1 MPKNILST
9 IDKHLLKALTEAY
22 TARAK
27 LFHNGVVASQVDL
40 LLTDID
46 SIQPGDLNWNV
57 KELRI
62 TPSALRRVTDSGAKP
77 HQVFV
82 HPKVLQ
88 QRPHLVA
95 YYRNLAAIS
104 QKGVG
109 QVLFSTARYESRRA
123 KAMPAAE
130 ARALCQ
136 LLNQIL
142 SGVIDSIP
150 NYEISISRATILA
163 EIGAQLQGTWANYVG
178 QGATRAVEGIIR
190 DHLEKHHLLKNQ
202 NRRKYTLTNGWTVAF
217 AAEPD
222 VSFRDPK
229 GVKRIAIEVKGSLD
243 KAGAQTRYGEALKS
257 FRKQLSENPRCH
269 TVYLASCFTDSV
281 IAQIKS
287 DGQVR
292 DWFNLTSILSDPQER
307 TRFLK
312 KIFHIVK
319 TPR

>member
-1 MPKNILST
+1 LAKKVLSN
-9 IDKHLLKALTEAY
+9 IDKPLLKALTKAY
-22 TARAK
+22 TVRAK
-27 LFHNGVVASQVDL
+27 LFHNGVIASQVDL
-40 LLTDID
+40 LITEID
-46 SIQPGDLNWNV
+46 SIQSADLNWKA

-62 TPSALRRVTDSGAKP
+62 TSSALRRVTDSGAKP

-95 YYRNLAAIS
+95 YYRNLAAVS

-109 QVLFSTARYESRRA
+109 QVLFPTARYESRRA
-123 KAMPAAE
+123 TAMPAAE
-130 ARALCQ
+130 ARALAQ

-150 NYEISISRATILA
+150 NYEVSISRATILA

-178 QGATRAVEGIIR
+178 QGAARAVESIIR
-190 DHLEKHHLLKNQ
+190 DHLEKHRLLKDVHG
-202 NRRKYTLTNGWTVAF
+202 RKYVLTNGWTIEY

-222 VSFRDPK
+222 VAFTDSK
-229 GVKRIAIEVKGSLD
+229 GLKRIAIEVKGSLD
-243 KAGAQTRYGEALKS
+243 KAGAQSRYGEALKS
-257 FRKQLSENPRCH
+257 FRKQLAKNPRCH

-312 KIFHIVK
+312 QIFHIVK